1 MDFNELLTRFIENVV
16 ANIPQLV
23 ATLGIIIF
31 NLQQMK
37 KKVATFPAIAK
48 NTQDKLKIDFDETS
62 KVLQKAFESSAK
74 DLKEVVQVE
83 VKGFVDKVSTEMTN
97 IKDEMHSFQ
106 ESIDLTKDQ
115 FNLLTKE
122 NKLFMDIIATLLG
135 QDVAKI
141 KSGISAQIINKLNLT
156 KQELEKY
163 PETLMTNMEFL
174 EKTLKEILVVTD
186 GTKLNELLRGL
197 GYEKTKET
205 EELQVKE

>member
-74 DLKEVVQVE
+74 DLKEVVQIE

-186 GTKLNELLRGL
+186 GAKLNELLRGL

-205 EELQVKE
+205 KELQVKE

>member
-74 DLKEVVQVE
+74 DLKEVVQIE

-186 GTKLNELLRGL
+186 GAKLNELLRGL

>member
-186 GTKLNELLRGL
+186 GAKLNELLRGL

>member
-62 KVLQKAFESSAK
+62 KVLQKAFENSAK
-74 DLKEVVQVE
+74 DLKEVVQIE

-186 GTKLNELLRGL
+186 GAKLNELLRGL

>member
-48 NTQDKLKIDFDETS
+48 NTQDKLKIDFNETS

-74 DLKEVVQVE
+74 DLKEVVQIE

-97 IKDEMHSFQ
+97 KSEM
-106 ESIDLTKDQ
+106 
-115 FNLLTKE
+115 
-122 NKLFMDIIATLLG
+122 LFKKVYKA
-135 QDVAKI
+135 
-141 KSGISAQIINKLNLT
+141 NLT
-156 KQELEKY
+156 YFKRK
-163 PETLMTNMEFL
+163 
-174 EKTLKEILVVTD
+174 
-186 GTKLNELLRGL
+186 
-197 GYEKTKET
+197 
-205 EELQVKE
+205 

>member
-74 DLKEVVQVE
+74 DLKEVVQIE

>member
-48 NTQDKLKIDFDETS
+48 NTQDKLKIDFNETS

-74 DLKEVVQVE
+74 DLKEVVQIE

-186 GTKLNELLRGL
+186 GAKLNELLRGL

>member
-1 MDFNELLTRFIENVV
+1 MDFNGLLTRFIENVV

-74 DLKEVVQVE
+74 DLKEVVQIE

-186 GTKLNELLRGL
+186 GAKLNELLRGL

>member
-48 NTQDKLKIDFDETS
+48 NTQDKLKIDFNETS

-186 GTKLNELLRGL
+186 GAKLNELLRGL

>member
-97 IKDEMHSFQ
+97 IKGEMHSFQ

-186 GTKLNELLRGL
+186 GAKLNELLRGL

>member
-74 DLKEVVQVE
+74 DLKEVVQIE

-156 KQELEKY
+156 KKELEKY

-186 GTKLNELLRGL
+186 GAKLNELLRGL